1 MHFLPM
7 ELKKTEP
14 DKGLLGSLPVL
25 WGWLG
30 LQNVKE
36 GKHLEA
42 GVSGFALIPELTGM
56 PSLVYLVLRDVD
68 KGGHCYE
75 SVNVKE

>member
-1 MHFLPM
+1 M

-14 DKGLLGSLPVL
+14 DKRLLGSPLVL

-36 GKHLEA
+36 GRCLEA
-42 GVSGFALIPELTGM
+42 GVPPSFALIPELTGM
-56 PSLVYLVLRDVD
+56 LSLVHLVLRGVD

-75 SVNVKE
+75 SVNVKR